1 MYSAA
6 FSLVLCF
13 NLEHKSTNNN
23 KKMAF
28 KFIMFAAFLAMARAG
43 DLFAAAPVAP
53 LAYAAPAVAKLAT
66 PVLAK
71 HIEEPY
77 DSNPQYSYGY
87 DVQDSLTG
95 DNKQQHESRN
105 GDLVQGSYSFIE
117 ADGSRRIVEYT
128 ADPLNGFNAV
138 VRKEPGTVAAAA
150 APVIAKAPVAIA
162 TPAHLVAKAPLAY
175 APPAPVYASAPLAY
189 SHPSPAF
196 AYAAQ
201 PVAKLATAVYH

>member
-1 MYSAA
+1 
-6 FSLVLCF
+6 
-13 NLEHKSTNNN
+13 
-23 KKMAF
+23 
-28 KFIMFAAFLAMARAG
+28 MFAALLAMARAG

-138 VRKEPGTVAAAA
+138 VRKEPGTVAAA
-150 APVIAKAPVAIA
+150 PVIAKAPVAIA